1 MDASF
6 TAEEQLRRGIE
17 LLDQGA
23 LAAACECF
31 RAAHSLDPAHPR
43 YRSYHG
49 LGLALGERRFSPALE
64 LCRAAAK
71 EEFFNPEQYLN
82 LARIHLAFG
91 FKAEGIRYLRRGLMI
106 DPQHAAIRAELARLG
121 VRSSPVLRF
130 LPRRHLLNRY
140 LGRLRQR
147 FGRGARSPEGAG
159 APQLTPGA

>member
-1 MDASF
+1 MDVSF

-17 LLDQGA
+17 LLEEGE

-31 RAAHSLDPAHPR
+31 RAAHSLDPTHPR

-82 LARIHLAFG
+82 LARVHLAFG
-91 FKAEGIRYLRRGLMI
+91 FKAEGVRYLRRGLMI
-106 DPQHAAIRAELARLG
+106 DPGNAPILAELARLG
-121 VRSSPVLRF
+121 LRRSPVLRF
-130 LPRRHLLNRY
+130 LPRRHLLNRC
-140 LGRLRQR
+140 LGRLRTR
-147 FGRGARSPEGAG
+147 LGRASRTPEGAG
-159 APQLTPGA
+159 EPQLTPGG

>member
-17 LLDQGA
+17 LLDQGD
-23 LAAACECF
+23 LTAACECF
-31 RAAHSLDPAHPR
+31 RAAHSLDPTHPR

-106 DPQHAAIRAELARLG
+106 DPGHEPIRAELRRLG
-121 VRSSPVLRF
+121 LRRSPVLRF
-130 LPRRHLLNRY
+130 LPRRHVLNRC
-140 LGRLRQR
+140 LGRLRKR
-147 FGRGARSPEGAG
+147 FGSPGRSSAPAREAQLTARS
-159 APQLTPGA
+159 